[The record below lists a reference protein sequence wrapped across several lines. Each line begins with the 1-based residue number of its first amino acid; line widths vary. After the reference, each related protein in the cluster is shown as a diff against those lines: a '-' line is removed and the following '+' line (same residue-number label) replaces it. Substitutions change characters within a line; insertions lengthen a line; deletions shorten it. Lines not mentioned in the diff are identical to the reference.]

1 VPVCTPSPIAHSAPL
16 SRPKSD
22 HLTSTVNASPL
33 PLPPLSDVTGR
44 LATAGRAVKLHN
56 QQRSQGPSIT
66 ELSGVNEEALSSQQK
81 ETHTQEKQQSTGSK
95 QNQIDS
101 SFQVGYLH

>member
-1 VPVCTPSPIAHSAPL
+1 
-16 SRPKSD
+16 
-22 HLTSTVNASPL
+22 
-33 PLPPLSDVTGR
+33 LPPLSDVTGR

-66 ELSGVNEEALSSQQK
+66 ELSGVNEEALSSQQ
-81 ETHTQEKQQSTGSK
+81 ETHTQEKQQSAGSK
-95 QNQIDS
+95 QSQIDS